1 MASLLGLVSYGGS
14 DSEEEEEER
23 GGTGKLNETSDKDTT
38 ALKKTPLLKH
48 EKDKSGKVRVYLPD
62 FNKKANTTTG
72 SSTDLHK
79 VKALSVIINN
89 VCVMSSLY
97 LYCV

>member
-14 DSEEEEEER
+14 DSEEEEQR
-23 GGTGKLNETSDKDTT
+23 GTGKLNETSDKDTKT
-38 ALKKTPLLKH
+38 LKKTPLLKH

-79 VKALSVIINN
+79 VKALSVIIKK
-89 VCVMSSLY
+89 VCV
-97 LYCV
+97 CVCV

>member
-14 DSEEEEEER
+14 DSEEEEER

-38 ALKKTPLLKH
+38 ILKKTPLLKH

-89 VCVMSSLY
+89 VFVCNE
-97 LYCV
+97 